1 MIKEVTHNNTA
12 IIKELLSRY
21 RAKEYIINHTREDLL
36 LAERRTAHLKSSRL
50 DGLPHVRDIHGNEN
64 RVLDEYYTR
73 EKLIE
78 RYKVAKDYMDVITPI
93 LDDLP
98 EMDRRLIE
106 IFYINEDYD
115 GVTNKIDIVCE
126 EFGLERTA
134 AYKRV
139 ERALRRFGLR
149 FFGC

>member
-1 MIKEVTHNNTA
+1 MIKEGTHNNTA
-12 IIKELLSRY
+12 IIKELLSQY
-21 RAKEYIINHTREDLL
+21 RAKEYIMNHTREDLL
-36 LAERRTAHLKSSRL
+36 LAERRAAALQSPRM
-50 DGLPHVRDIHGNEN
+50 DGLSHVRDIHSREN
-64 RVLDEYYTR
+64 RVLDEYYTK

-78 RYKVAKDYMDVITPI
+78 RYKAAKDYMDAITPI

-98 EMDRRLIE
+98 KMDRRLIE
-106 IFYINEDYD
+106 IFYMNEDGD
-115 GVTNKIDIVCE
+115 GVTGKIDTVCE
-126 EFGLERTA
+126 EYGLERTA

>member
-1 MIKEVTHNNTA
+1 MIKEGTHNNTA
-12 IIKELLSRY
+12 IIKELLSQY
-21 RAKEYIINHTREDLL
+21 RAKSYIVNHIREDLL
-36 LAERRTAHLKSSRL
+36 VAERRAAYLKSPRL
-50 DGLPHVRDIHGNEN
+50 DGLPHVRDIHGSEN
-64 RVLDEYYTR
+64 KVLDEYYTR

-78 RYKVAKDYMDVITPI
+78 RYKAAKDYMDAISSI

-106 IFYINEDYD
+106 VFYINEDGD
-115 GVTNKIDIVCE
+115 GGTNKIDVVCE

-139 ERALRRFGLR
+139 ERALRKFGLR